1 MLTKGINNKA
11 FIFFFAVLLA
21 SFQACQTSDV
31 RKDAG
36 LIKWRT
42 LAEGRAEAME
52 RNMPCLV
59 DFYYGAGCPR
69 CVLLEEKVYSDTA
82 TAERINSSF
91 IPVRIDLAK
100 ALTDEEKKL
109 AERMETGGE
118 CMLLFLHA
126 SGEPVTTTKGVHI
139 CTMDMISPEQFNG
152 YLDAALENISGK

>member
-1 MLTKGINNKA
+1 MLTKYLSNKA
-11 FIFFFAVLLA
+11 FIFLFAVLLA
-21 SFQACQTSDV
+21 SLSACQTAGV

-42 LAEGRAEAME
+42 LAEGRAEALE

-59 DFYYGAGCPR
+59 DFYYGAACPR
-69 CVLLEEKVYSDTA
+69 CALLEQKVYASPA

-91 IPVRIDLAK
+91 IPIRIDLAK

-126 SGEPVTTTKGVHI
+126 SGEPVTTPKGVHI

-152 YLDAALENISGK
+152 YLDAALENIGRK